1 VARRQDRC
9 VCWTNLRK
17 RLPLTGCAITP
28 HPLDGP
34 VADGLRV
41 PAAVGDFLI
50 LAALRESNGTA
61 VAISDEEMLAASKLM
76 GAWFPC
82 PFSIAG

>member
-1 VARRQDRC
+1 
-9 VCWTNLRK
+9 
-17 RLPLTGCAITP
+17 
-28 HPLDGP
+28 
-34 VADGLRV
+34 V